1 MIIKPDYNLKCIYD
15 IDLEELQNLG
25 IKVIMFDLDSTI
37 MISKSGCYRPE
48 TLEWLNEV
56 KEKFSIAVIS
66 NNKCEDYINKVCSVS
81 DFPVIGHASKPNPKK
96 MKEFLISLD
105 VKPDEAV
112 MVGDRPL
119 TDIVAGKL
127 LGCKTI
133 LVDSINA
140 ENENIPTRFVRF
152 LERCFIRGRC

>member
-1 MIIKPDYNLKCIYD
+1 MIIKPDYNLKKVYD
-15 IDLEELQNLG
+15 IDLESLLSQG

-37 MISKSGCYRPE
+37 MVSKSGRFLPE
-48 TLEWLNEV
+48 TTKWLNNV
-56 KEKFSIAVIS
+56 KEKFTIAIIS
-66 NNKCEDYINKVCSVS
+66 NNKNEEYIAKVREQV
-81 DFPVIGHASKPNPKK
+81 DFRVIGHASKPNCKK
-96 MKEFLISLD
+96 MSNYLKEIGTE
-105 VKPDEAV
+105 PQNAV

-140 ENENIPTRFVRF
+140 EKENLPTRFVRK
-152 LERCFIRGRC
+152 LERSVIRPF

>member
-1 MIIKPDYNLKCIYD
+1 MIIKPDYNLKCVYD
-15 IDLEELQNLG
+15 INLDELQEKG

-37 MISKSGCYRPE
+37 MISKSGEYRPE
-48 TLEWLNEV
+48 TVEWLNEV
-56 KEKFSIAVIS
+56 KQRFEIAVIS
-66 NNKCEDYINKVCSVS
+66 NNKNEEYIGKVREIS
-81 DFPVIGHASKPNPKK
+81 DFTVIGHASKPNPKK
-96 MKEFLISLD
+96 MRAFLDEMNISP
-105 VKPDEAV
+105 KEAV

-140 ENENIPTRFVRF
+140 ENENIPTRLVRR
-152 LERCFIRGRC
+152 LERSVIR

>member
-1 MIIKPDYNLKCIYD
+1 MIIKPDYNLKCVYD
-15 IDLEELQNLG
+15 IDLDELSNQG

-48 TLEWLNEV
+48 TEEWLKEV
-56 KEKFSIAVIS
+56 QKKFTIAVIS
-66 NNKCEDYINKVCSVS
+66 NNKSEEYINKVKSIS
-81 DFPVIGHASKPNPKK
+81 DFDVIGHASKPNPKK
-96 MKEFLISLD
+96 MKKYLEDLGVAST
-105 VKPDEAV
+105 EAV

-140 ENENIPTRFVRF
+140 ENENIPTRCVRW
-152 LERCFIRGRC
+152 LERRVIR

>member
-15 IDLEELQNLG
+15 IDLDVLANQG

-48 TLEWLNEV
+48 TEEWLKEV
-56 KEKFSIAVIS
+56 QEKFTIAVIS
-66 NNKCEDYINKVCSVS
+66 NNKSEEYINKVKSIS
-81 DFPVIGHASKPNPKK
+81 NFDVIGHASKPNPKK
-96 MKEFLISLD
+96 MKKYLEDIG
-105 VKPDEAV
+105 VTPKEAV

-140 ENENIPTRFVRF
+140 ENENIPTRCVRW
-152 LERCFIRGRC
+152 LERRVIR

>member
-1 MIIKPDYNLKCIYD
+1 MIIKPDYNLKCVYD
-15 IDLEELQNLG
+15 IDLDELEQQG

-37 MISKSGCYRPE
+37 MISKSGEYRPE
-48 TLEWLNEV
+48 TVEWLNDV
-56 KEKFSIAVIS
+56 KQKFTVA
-66 NNKCEDYINKVCSVS
+66 
-81 DFPVIGHASKPNPKK
+81 VIGHASKPNPKK
-96 MKEFLISLD
+96 MRSYLKDIGIEP
-105 VKPDEAV
+105 KQAV

-140 ENENIPTRFVRF
+140 ENENLPTRFVRK
-152 LERCFIRGRC
+152 LERSVIR

>member
-1 MIIKPDYNLKCIYD
+1 MIIKPDYNLKCVYD
-15 IDLEELQNLG
+15 IDLESLKNDG

-37 MISKSGCYRPE
+37 MISKSGEYRPE
-48 TLEWLNEV
+48 TLEWLAEV
-56 KEKFSIAVIS
+56 KQNFAIAVIS
-66 NNKCEDYINKVCSVS
+66 NNKNEDYINKVAAAS

-96 MKEFLISLD
+96 MKLFLDDMGYSP
-105 VKPDEAV
+105 KEAV

-119 TDIVAGKL
+119 TDIIAGKL

-140 ENENIPTRFVRF
+140 ENENLPTRFVRR
-152 LERCFIRGRC
+152 LERSVIR

>member
-1 MIIKPDYNLKCIYD
+1 MIIKPDYNLKCVYD
-15 IDLEELQNLG
+15 IDLEELEQQG

-37 MISKSGCYRPE
+37 MISKSGEYRPE

-56 KEKFSIAVIS
+56 KQKFTIAVIS
-66 NNKCEDYINKVCSVS
+66 NNKNEDYINKVRAQS
-81 DFPVIGHASKPNPKK
+81 DFTVVGHASKPNPKK
-96 MKEFLISLD
+96 MRSYLQDIGIEPKQ
-105 VKPDEAV
+105 AV

-140 ENENIPTRFVRF
+140 ENENLPTRFVRK
-152 LERCFIRGRC
+152 LERSVIR

>member
-1 MIIKPDYNLKCIYD
+1 MIIKPDYNLKCVYD
-15 IDLEELQNLG
+15 INLDELQEKG

-37 MISKSGCYRPE
+37 MISKSGEYRPE

-56 KEKFSIAVIS
+56 KQRFEIAVIS
-66 NNKCEDYINKVCSVS
+66 NNKNEEYIGKVREIS
-81 DFPVIGHASKPNPKK
+81 DFTVIGHASKPNPKK
-96 MKEFLISLD
+96 MRAFLDGMNISP
-105 VKPDEAV
+105 KEAV

-140 ENENIPTRFVRF
+140 ENENIPTRLVRR
-152 LERCFIRGRC
+152 LERSVIR

>member
-1 MIIKPDYNLKCIYD
+1 MIIKPDYNLKCVYD
-15 IDLEELQNLG
+15 IDLDELSNQG

-48 TLEWLNEV
+48 TEEWLKEV
-56 KEKFSIAVIS
+56 QGKFTIAVIS
-66 NNKCEDYINKVCSVS
+66 NNKSEEYINKVKKISNF
-81 DFPVIGHASKPNPKK
+81 DVIGHASKPNPKK
-96 MKEFLISLD
+96 MKKYLEDIGVSP
-105 VKPDEAV
+105 KEAV

-140 ENENIPTRFVRF
+140 ENENIPTRCVRW
-152 LERCFIRGRC
+152 LERRVIR

>member
-1 MIIKPDYNLKCIYD
+1 MIIKPDYNLKCVYD
-15 IDLEELQNLG
+15 IDLELLKNDG
-25 IKVIMFDLDSTI
+25 VKVIMFDLDSTI
-37 MISKSGCYRPE
+37 MISKSGEYRPE

-56 KEKFSIAVIS
+56 KKDFSIAVIS
-66 NNKCEDYINKVCSVS
+66 NNKNEDYINKVASVS

-96 MKEFLISLD
+96 MRAFLKDLNVSP
-105 VKPDEAV
+105 KEAV

-140 ENENIPTRFVRF
+140 ENENVPTRLVRK
-152 LERCFIRGRC
+152 LERTVIRG

>member
-1 MIIKPDYNLKCIYD
+1 MIIKPDYNIKCVYD
-15 IDLEELQNLG
+15 INLDDLLEKG

-37 MISKSGCYRPE
+37 MISKSGEYRPE
-48 TLEWLNEV
+48 TVEWLNEV
-56 KEKFSIAVIS
+56 KQKFTIAVIS
-66 NNKCEDYINKVCSVS
+66 NNKNEDYIAKVRSAS
-81 DFPVIGHASKPNPKK
+81 DFTVIGHASKPNPGK
-96 MKEFLISLD
+96 MRKYLESINVL
-105 VKPDEAV
+105 PQNAV

-140 ENENIPTRFVRF
+140 ENENIPTRLVRR
-152 LERCFIRGRC
+152 LERLVIR